1 MKKYNH
7 NYGVYELE
15 KNHPAVASKIENN
28 LRNFCNKETSK
39 LKGDVETLFSDWDH
53 KGVLTD
59 NLNLRYEY
67 RKDGIQVETQ
77 FGNVA
82 RYYADI
88 MKIEKA
94 YREGIIDYGVMILP
108 DKERAN
114 SMGTNIAYYERTEKE
129 LKEMRDIIS
138 CPIVLYGV

>member
-1 MKKYNH
+1 MKKYSH
-7 NYGVYELE
+7 NYGAYELE
-15 KNHPAVASKIENN
+15 KSHPTKASKIENN
-28 LRNFCNKETSK
+28 LRNLCSEETSS
-39 LKGDVETLFSDWDH
+39 LKDSVHELFSDWDH

-59 NLNLRYEY
+59 NLNLRYGY
-67 RKDGIQVETQ
+67 RKDGVQVETQ

-94 YREGIIDYGVMILP
+94 YREGIIDFGVMILP

-129 LKEMRDIIS
+129 LKEMREIIS
-138 CPIVLYGV
+138 CPIILYGV